1 MVILIVAGIIMP
13 NVPVNLI
20 HCMYKHMEDFNYV
33 GIALMSTAVMASCD
47 HGYAAK
53 IKRVIMSRD
62 VYPRKWGLGPKVSQY
77 VINCNIFICHY

>member
-1 MVILIVAGIIMP
+1 
-13 NVPVNLI
+13 
-20 HCMYKHMEDFNYV
+20 
-33 GIALMSTAVMASCD
+33 MSTAVMASCD

-77 VINCNIFICHY
+77 SVTEFSVSQIMALFCSQTYVMLIYINMGSLHIS

>member
-1 MVILIVAGIIMP
+1 MSHIIT
-13 NVPVNLI
+13 V
-20 HCMYKHMEDFNYV
+20 FV

-62 VYPRKWGLGPKVSQY
+62 VYPRKWGLGPKVSDKHNVY
-77 VINCNIFICHY
+77 MSGYFVIIIRRLCKLNN

>member
-1 MVILIVAGIIMP
+1 MISSYFA
-13 NVPVNLI
+13 
-20 HCMYKHMEDFNYV
+20 

-62 VYPRKWGLGPKVSQY
+62 VYPRKWGLGPKVCYSNKRSMY
-77 VINCNIFICHY
+77 SKLSITVRKFN